1 MSFVL
6 SQIAIAGTVID
17 SLLNVNKIFINRVGS
32 FLVRPGG
39 MNPSYASAKAC
50 MKTITL
56 TMHSKPNCDVG

>member
-17 SLLNVNKIFINRVGS
+17 SLLNVNRVGS